1 MLLSILFSP
10 IPGKLVSKIWAGA
23 FIDMKD
29 MLPDNMAL
37 LRQLDN
43 FSADKSTSKAK
54 LREIKTLT
62 TWLYCFTAYMAVQ
75 TSDPHTRELLTY
87 THLIIR
93 EALRAGC
100 PSLQVREEGG
110 TFKTI
115 SRVLS
120 ATCMFVREPLHIH
133 CCPTSLLNKCL
144 C

>member
-1 MLLSILFSP
+1 MLLSIFFP
-10 IPGKLVSKIWAGA
+10 QTQGKMVSKIRAGA
-23 FIDMKD
+23 FNDMKD

-75 TSDPHTRELLTY
+75 TSDHHTREFLIY

-93 EALRAGC
+93 EALRTGGDGFLTYDRLFREHAALDKSQTLNWSTLDQGFIRQ
-100 PSLQVREEGG
+100 PSSVKQ
-110 TFKTI
+110 
-115 SRVLS
+115 
-120 ATCMFVREPLHIH
+120 ATME
-133 CCPTSLLNKCL
+133 
-144 C
+144 